1 VFICNGSWE
10 YRPDFTGDLWRRGA
24 STVESIGSTPDGLT
38 ARDGQRGRIVWNMKS
53 PYVFVGGRIEAEG
66 AGARFFI
73 SFDGKAWREVKGS
86 LDSSFPEVGAARYEY
101 QLKCEL
107 ERDARLR
114 RLAIMNDVQMAP
126 LSLPEMVVGEN
137 AFTYSDQSTV
147 DRRVRITHLWVERSA
162 SRPPLAPS
170 SAVSPVDGGEAQG
183 TDLVFQWTPA
193 TDPDGDPIGDYQFEL
208 SSRGDMRFP
217 LSMCFHKL
225 ISRTGDL
232 SKGKAPE
239 PRYTLVQPGL
249 LTPDRQYYW
258 HVRAMDKQG
267 VWGPWSKNWSFT
279 PRGPANPLAV
289 TVEHDLAASSGVLR
303 WRPNP
308 IGRPP
313 VKYRVYGSSEKG
325 FTISDQ
331 PFQGT
336 VGVTKAEM
344 AAWNPCFPAN
354 FIAETRA
361 TELKVLGSDVADL
374 AANKTY
380 YRVVAVDEY
389 GKRSGSS
396 DYATAP
402 RPVIF
407 SRPVVSARMG
417 APYRYQLQATCS
429 LGDLSAR
436 MRGLEQVS
444 GNFDIEKA
452 TFTLQHGPPWLKLDA
467 ATGVLS
473 GTPDGFGKAEVIVS
487 AAIDREI
494 RRLDEKALAWG
505 NEKVLST
512 TTMRVGSSTQHFV
525 IDVQPR

>member
-1 VFICNGSWE
+1 
-10 YRPDFTGDLWRRGA
+10 
-24 STVESIGSTPDGLT
+24 
-38 ARDGQRGRIVWNMKS
+38 
-53 PYVFVGGRIEAEG
+53 
-66 AGARFFI
+66 
-73 SFDGKAWREVKGS
+73 
-86 LDSSFPEVGAARYEY
+86 
-101 QLKCEL
+101 
-107 ERDARLR
+107 
-114 RLAIMNDVQMAP
+114 MNDVQMAP
-126 LSLPEMVVGEN
+126 LSLPEMVVGDN
-137 AFTYSDQSTV
+137 AFTYSDQSTG
-147 DRRVRITHLWVERSA
+147 DRRVRITHRWVERSA

-170 SAVSPVDGGEAQG
+170 SAISPVDGGEAQG
-183 TDLVFQWTPA
+183 TDFVFQWTPA
-193 TDPDGDPIGDYQFEL
+193 TDPDGDLIADYHFEL
-208 SSRGDMRFP
+208 SNRGDMRFP
-217 LSMCFHKL
+217 LSMCFYKL

-232 SKGKAPE
+232 PQGKTSE
-239 PRYTLVQPGL
+239 PRYKLLQPGL
-249 LTPDRQYYW
+249 LTPDRRYYW

-267 VWGPWSKNWSFT
+267 VWGPWSKTWSFT

-289 TVEHDLAASSGVLR
+289 TVDHDPAASSGVLR

-313 VKYRVYGSSEKG
+313 VKYRVYGSNEKG

-344 AAWNPCFPAN
+344 AAWNPWFPAN
-354 FIAETRA
+354 FIAETTA
-361 TELKVLGSDVADL
+361 TELKVLGFDAADP

-389 GKRSGSS
+389 GKRSGPS

-407 SRPVVSARMG
+407 SRPIVSAKVG
-417 APYRYQLQATCS
+417 APYRYQVQATCS
-429 LGDLSAR
+429 LGDLSTR
-436 MRGLEQVS
+436 MRGQEQVS
-444 GNFDIEKA
+444 GYFDIEKA
-452 TFTLQHGPPWLKLDA
+452 SFTLQHGPSWLKLDE

-473 GTPDGFGKAEVIVS
+473 GIPDGSGKAEVMVS

-494 RRLDEKALAWG
+494 RRLDEKVLSWG

-512 TTMRVGSSTQHFV
+512 TTERLGSSTQHFV